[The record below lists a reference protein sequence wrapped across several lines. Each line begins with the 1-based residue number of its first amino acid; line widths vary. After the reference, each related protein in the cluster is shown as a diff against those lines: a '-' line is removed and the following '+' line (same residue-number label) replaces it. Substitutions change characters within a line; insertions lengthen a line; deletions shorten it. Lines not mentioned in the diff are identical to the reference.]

1 VNGKG
6 FIKVPRELLND
17 WRDSLSMEEQGILIN
32 LMAKANYEDKPK
44 RAPKGD
50 LLQRGQLVTSIRHFA
65 KEFNISEGKTRRLL
79 DKWEKLGL
87 IKRNTVSGTQSG
99 TPSGTLLTLEFYE
112 FSQGIQHT
120 NRHRIQHKDGTPI
133 RNKETDN
140 LSPSCLNGAKVEEQ
154 KNPEDMT
161 DAERI
166 QQYSNIT
173 LTQ

>member
-1 VNGKG
+1 MNGKG
-6 FIKVPRELLND
+6 FVKVPRALLSG
-17 WRDSLSMEEQGILIN
+17 WRDVLSMEEQGILIN

-87 IKRNTVSGTQSG
+87 IRRHTVSGTVSG
-99 TPSGTLLTLEFYE
+99 TPSGTLLTLDFYE
-112 FSQGIQHT
+112 FSQGMQHT

-133 RNKETDN
+133 RNKEIDN
-140 LSPSCLNGAKVEEQ
+140 LSPSRLNGAKVEEQ

-173 LTQ
+173 LTR